1 VDVKIKLL
9 IADDNIEFASMLSQY
24 ARNKKC
30 FEMVEVAN
38 DGLEAL
44 EKINRLNP
52 DIVILDLIMPQLDG
66 IGLLEKMSVIKD
78 PGKPSFIVLSAIG
91 QDSYVKMA
99 MNLGASY
106 YMVKPFD
113 VDLLITR
120 VYEIYMERNS
130 SSNVQVNGYMS
141 TKLSDE
147 ILESE
152 ISKILHRLAVPPNLS
167 GYRYLKEAIKLS
179 IKDSSVFNSVTK
191 LLYPKVAQIYSSS
204 SQKVERSIRNAIDS
218 AWKIESNELRDQLF
232 SYSDG
237 KPSNSQFIST
247 VVEGIKG
254 GRI

>member
-1 VDVKIKLL
+1 MDVKIKLL
-9 IADDNIEFASMLSQY
+9 IADDNVEFAAMLSQY
-24 ARNKKC
+24 AKNKNS

-44 EKINRLNP
+44 DKIEKLKP

-66 IGLLEKMSVIKD
+66 IGLLEKLSKVK
-78 PGKPSFIVLSAIG
+78 GAYKPSFIILSAIG

-120 VYEIYMERNS
+120 VYEIYMDRNS
-130 SSNVQVNGYMS
+130 SSEYKVNGYMS

-152 ISKILHRLAVPPNLS
+152 ISRNLHRLGIPPNLS

-179 IKDSSVFNSVTK
+179 IKDSNVFKSVTK
-191 LLYPKVAQIYSSS
+191 LLYPQVAEIYASS
-204 SQKVERSIRNAIDS
+204 SQKVERSIRNAIDC
-218 AWKIESNELRDQLF
+218 AWKNESNQLREQLF
-232 SYSDG
+232 SFSEG

-247 VVEGIKG
+247 VVEEIKSG
-254 GRI
+254 KL